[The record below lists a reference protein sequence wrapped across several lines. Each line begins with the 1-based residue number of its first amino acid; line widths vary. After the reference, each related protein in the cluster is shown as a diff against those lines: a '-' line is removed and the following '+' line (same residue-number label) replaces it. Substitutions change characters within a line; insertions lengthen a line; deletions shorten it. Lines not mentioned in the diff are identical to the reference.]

1 MDEHKAKV
9 IESWRRVRRKKDR
22 KAFENGSR
30 TRRLKGKV
38 QAGAF
43 ALAVVRRLSARN
55 LSFEGKPVVC

>member
-30 TRRLKGKV
+30 TRRLKRKV
-38 QAGAF
+38 QVGAF
-43 ALAVVRRLSARN
+43 ALAVIKALGQV
-55 LSFEGKPVVC
+55 SFL